1 MRQWVCFQFIPTKS
15 IGYPPIHII
24 LFDPHEA
31 GRPCFIAYWR
41 TQKGRRESSHSSN
54 ILFLDGQFP
63 NFTDFLFLRSKYV
76 P

>member
-1 MRQWVCFQFIPTKS
+1 MRRQWVCFQFIPTKS

-41 TQKGRRESSHSSN
+41 TQKVRRES
-54 ILFLDGQFP
+54 
-63 NFTDFLFLRSKYV
+63 
-76 P
+76 